1 MMTTTNNNN
10 RKHRKK
16 RNTGLLYE
24 FLIRYI
30 SNALVENND
39 KNIKK
44 AVKIFKKFFKKDK
57 ELYKEFRLFN
67 SLYKTATEK
76 ESVASSILSEAKR
89 YSNSFDL
96 EKLDR
101 EKSLLIREIN
111 HNLNDEEFFSRRVP
125 DYKTHA
131 TIQNLFNEWRSNSMD
146 LSKVAEYEQF
156 LTEWLMTPREDK
168 YDLEKLKDNNID
180 ALVLRLMSE
189 KVNDKYS
196 KLLNEEQKE
205 IIKNYAFSIE
215 NDENGKLRE
224 SLVKIKEEILTNIK
238 EYINNDKE
246 KNQYILEKLNK
257 TEEMI
262 LNENLEVV
270 DDEVI
275 TRFLKYSQLKQELLV
290 EEKNNL

>member
-111 HNLNDEEFFSRRVP
+111 HNLNDEDFFSRRVP

-146 LSKVAEYEQF
+146 FSKVAEYEQF

-224 SLVKIKEEILTNIK
+224 SLVKIKEEILSNIK
-238 EYINNDKE
+238 EYVNNDKE

-275 TRFLKYSQLKQELLV
+275 TRFLKYSQLKQELIV
-290 EEKNNL
+290 EEKN

>member
-1 MMTTTNNNN
+1 MTTTNNNN

-125 DYKTHA
+125 DYKTYA

-224 SLVKIKEEILTNIK
+224 SLVKIKEEILSNIK
-238 EYINNDKE
+238 EYVNNDKE

-275 TRFLKYSQLKQELLV
+275 TRFLKYSQLKQELIV
-290 EEKNNL
+290 EEKN

>member
-111 HNLNDEEFFSRRVP
+111 HNLNDEDFFSRRVP

-146 LSKVAEYEQF
+146 FSKVAEYEQF

-275 TRFLKYSQLKQELLV
+275 TRFLKYSQLKQELIV
-290 EEKNNL
+290 EEKN

>member
-168 YDLEKLKDNNID
+168 YDLEKLKD
-180 ALVLRLMSE
+180 
-189 KVNDKYS
+189 KYS

-275 TRFLKYSQLKQELLV
+275 TRFLKYSQLKQELIV
-290 EEKNNL
+290 EEKN

>member
-111 HNLNDEEFFSRRVP
+111 HNLNDEDFFSRRVP

-146 LSKVAEYEQF
+146 FSKVAEYEQF

-180 ALVLRLMSE
+180 ALVLRL
-189 KVNDKYS
+189 
-196 KLLNEEQKE
+196 
-205 IIKNYAFSIE
+205 I
-215 NDENGKLRE
+215 
-224 SLVKIKEEILTNIK
+224 
-238 EYINNDKE
+238 
-246 KNQYILEKLNK
+246 
-257 TEEMI
+257 
-262 LNENLEVV
+262 
-270 DDEVI
+270 
-275 TRFLKYSQLKQELLV
+275 
-290 EEKNNL
+290 

>member
-146 LSKVAEYEQF
+146 FSKVAEYEQF

-224 SLVKIKEEILTNIK
+224 SLVKIKEGILSNIK
-238 EYINNDKE
+238 EYVNNDKE

-275 TRFLKYSQLKQELLV
+275 TRFLKYSQLKQELIV
-290 EEKNNL
+290 EEKN

>member
-224 SLVKIKEEILTNIK
+224 SLVKIKEGILSNIK
-238 EYINNDKE
+238 EYVNNDKE

-275 TRFLKYSQLKQELLV
+275 TRFLKYSQLKQELIV
-290 EEKNNL
+290 EEKN

>member
-224 SLVKIKEEILTNIK
+224 SLVKIKEEILSNIK
-238 EYINNDKE
+238 EYVNNDKE

-275 TRFLKYSQLKQELLV
+275 TRFLKYSQLKQELIV
-290 EEKNNL
+290 EEKN

>member
-57 ELYKEFRLFN
+57 ELYKKFR
-67 SLYKTATEK
+67 
-76 ESVASSILSEAKR
+76 
-89 YSNSFDL
+89 
-96 EKLDR
+96 
-101 EKSLLIREIN
+101 LIREIN

-224 SLVKIKEEILTNIK
+224 SLVKIKEEILSNIK
-238 EYINNDKE
+238 EYVNNDKE

-275 TRFLKYSQLKQELLV
+275 TRFLKYSQLKQELIV
-290 EEKNNL
+290 EEKN

>member
-146 LSKVAEYEQF
+146 FSKVAEYEQF

-224 SLVKIKEEILTNIK
+224 SLVKIKEEILSNIK
-238 EYINNDKE
+238 EYVNNYKE

-275 TRFLKYSQLKQELLV
+275 TRFLKY
-290 EEKNNL
+290 